1 MQVVYVMTI
10 SILINL
16 FLVIIKLI
24 GGFFGHSHALLAD
37 GVHSFSDLITD
48 FIAIIGG
55 FFARKP
61 PDSKHPFGHANIE
74 YVTGFAISLFI
85 LGIGYSIIKH
95 AFTDTTLIPSTLVI
109 MISLITIFL
118 KLLLS
123 RFILYYGYKS
133 HNQIL
138 IASGK
143 ESNTDVIS
151 SIVVLISALFMQL
164 AKYFPILQY
173 ADKCAAIVVG
183 VFIVKIGI
191 DIFKENLSFI
201 IGEQETDS
209 DYINQIYTIILSV
222 PNVLSIH
229 DFILLKYGSSYKLT
243 SSIGMKSN
251 LTLGEAHFIID
262 EVESLITSF
271 DKRICYITIHME
283 PEKEVT

>member
-1 MQVVYVMTI
+1 MRVVNVMVI
-10 SILINL
+10 SILVNL

-24 GGFFGHSHALLAD
+24 GGIFGHSHALIAD
-37 GVHSFSDLITD
+37 GIHSFSDLITD
-48 FIAIIGG
+48 FIAIIGA

-61 PDSKHPFGHANIE
+61 PDNKHPFGHANIE
-74 YVTGFAISLFI
+74 YVTGFAISFFI

-95 AFTDTTLIPSTLVI
+95 AFTNTTLIPSTLVI
-109 MISLITIFL
+109 VISLITIFF

-123 RFILYYGYKS
+123 RFVLYYGHKS

-164 AKYFPILQY
+164 ASYYPIFRF

-183 VFIVKIGI
+183 IFILKIGI
-191 DIFKENLSFI
+191 DIFKDNLSFI
-201 IGEQETDS
+201 IGEQETDI
-209 DYINQIYTIILSV
+209 DYINQIYTLILSV
-222 PNVLSIH
+222 PNVCSISN
-229 DFILLKYGSSYKLT
+229 FILLKYGSYYKLT
-243 SSIGMKSN
+243 GCIGMRGS
-251 LTLGEAHFIID
+251 LTLDEAHSIID
-262 EVESLITSF
+262 EVEVLIASF
-271 DKRICYITIHME
+271 DKRIRYITIHME